1 MKRVIGVLAAVGV
14 VGLAAGCQDDGATPA
29 SGAPTSSPVA
39 TAAPGTTQA
48 TVTQPTVSQ
57 SASNP
62 QTGTGTTQPGGTAP
76 ATAGS
81 GKCVDLNSPVVTA
94 ALGTLGPN
102 VGGDGFYADSGTPA
116 VLGSCPSLLWVL
128 AGTPRGTASS
138 PWHVLFFNH
147 SGYLGTATK
156 HWTAYTT
163 VVGSSDRSV
172 QVQYRWLADQDPSC
186 CPSGGPVTVTLTLG
200 ADDHTITPDREFP
213 TQATNPH

>member
-1 MKRVIGVLAAVGV
+1 MKRVIGILVAVTAVALSAA
-14 VGLAAGCQDDGATPA
+14 CQDDGTTPA
-29 SGAPTSSPVA
+29 GGSPTASTVTTDS
-39 TAAPGTTQA
+39 GTTAPQ
-48 TVTQPTVSQ
+48 VTQPTVAESTP
-57 SASNP
+57 NP
-62 QTGTGTTQPGGTAP
+62 QQPTGTTKPGGTAP
-76 ATAGS
+76 ATAGN

-116 VLGSCPSLLWVL
+116 VLGSCPALLWVL

-147 SGYLGTATK
+147 SRYLGTATK

-172 QVQYRWLADQDPSC
+172 QVQYRWLSDTDPSC

-200 ADDHTITPDREFP
+200 ADDHTVTPDRDFP